1 MKTYFRLL
9 SFAKPIGKFAAPY
22 FIFTLLYALFNTVVF
37 SLLMPVLNVLFGQTP
52 KNETAKITQ
61 LPTFD
66 WTFQYFSDVFNYHFN
81 NYIEVNGQ
89 KGALIFVAISL
100 VICVLLSNVFRY
112 LSQRIIED
120 LRIYTLKNLRKSVFE
135 SVTRLHLHFFN
146 SERKGDII
154 AKITSDVQVVQ
165 FSVTNTLQ
173 VIIREPLLIIG
184 YMYLL
189 FSISVQLTLFTLI
202 LLPISGLVIGR
213 IVKSLRAQA
222 AESQNSFGIMVSYV
236 DEALNGIRIV
246 KAFNALPYINNKFN
260 QENTKYSDINRSIA
274 KRQQMA
280 SPVSE
285 FLGVLTLSGILIY
298 GGSLVFEK
306 DASISAAGF
315 ITYIAAFSQ
324 LLRPAKA
331 ISDSFSNINQGLAA
345 GERVLELIDTKPQI
359 NDIANPKI
367 VEDFKSAITFKAV
380 DFFYGE
386 KQILNNINLDIK
398 KGKTIAL
405 VGPSGGGKS
414 TLLDLIPRF
423 SDPNSGEILIDGI
436 NIKNISQH
444 NLRDLMGIVNQES
457 ILFNDTIYNNIVFGR
472 EGFGKADVENAAKI
486 ANAHEFILKTDEGY
500 ETNIGDRGIKL
511 SGGQKQRICI
521 ARAVLG
527 NPPIMLLDEATS
539 ALDTE
544 SEKLVQEAL
553 DHLMENRTTLVIAH
567 RLTTIQN
574 ADVIVV
580 LENGEIVEQG
590 NHESLMIK
598 GGLYQKLIAMQSF
611 EKDE

>member
-9 SFAKPIGKFAAPY
+9 SFAKPIGKFATPY

-37 SLLMPVLNVLFGQTP
+37 SLLSPVLTVLFEQSP
-52 KNETAKITQ
+52 EDVAKNIGQ
-61 LPTFD
+61 LPSFD
-66 WTFQYFSDVFNYHFN
+66 WTFQYFSDLFNYHFN
-81 NYIEVNGQ
+81 SYIVLNGR
-89 KGALIFVAISL
+89 KGALIFVAVSL
-100 VICVLLSNVFRY
+100 VICVFLSNVFRY
-112 LSQRIIED
+112 LSQRIMEN
-120 LRIYTLKNLRKSVFE
+120 LKIYTLQNLRKAVFE

-189 FSISVQLTLFTLI
+189 FSISAQLTLFTLL
-202 LLPISGLVIGR
+202 LLPVSGFVIGR
-213 IVKSLRAQA
+213 IVKSLRAKA
-222 AESQNSFGIMVSYV
+222 TASQNSFGVMVSYV
-236 DEALNGIRIV
+236 DEAISGMRIV

-260 QENTKYSDINRSIA
+260 SENVKYSNINRSIA

-306 DASISAAGF
+306 DSSITAAGF

-345 GERVLELIDTKPQI
+345 GERVLDLIDTKTTIEDAKDAIVITDFNNNIDFSHI
-359 NDIANPKI
+359 N
-367 VEDFKSAITFKAV
+367 FS
-380 DFFYGE
+380 YGE
-386 KQILNNINLDIK
+386 KVVLQDINLSIP
-398 KGKTIAL
+398 KGKTVAL

-423 SDPNSGEILIDGI
+423 SDPKSGTISID
-436 NIKNISQH
+436 NVDIKNSSQES
-444 NLRDLMGIVNQES
+444 LRNLMGIVNQES

-472 EGFGKADVENAAKI
+472 EGFTQEQVEDAAKI
-486 ANAHEFILKTDEGY
+486 ANAHEFIIRTDEGY
-500 ETNIGDRGIKL
+500 QTNIGDRGIKL
-511 SGGQKQRICI
+511 SGGQKQRVCI

-567 RLTTIQN
+567 RLSTIKN
-574 ADVIVV
+574 ADLIVV
-580 LENGEIVEQG
+580 LENGKILETG
-590 NHESLMIK
+590 NHEELVAK
-598 GGLYQKLIAMQSF
+598 GGLYYKLISMQSF
-611 EKDE
+611 DEG

>member
-9 SFAKPIGKFAAPY
+9 SFAKPIEKFAAPY
-22 FIFTLLYALFNTVVF
+22 FLFTLLYALFNTVVF
-37 SLLMPVLNVLFGQTP
+37 SLLMPVLNVLFKQQGENT
-52 KNETAKITQ
+52 NEKINQ
-61 LPTFD
+61 LPHFD
-66 WTFQYFSDVFNYHFN
+66 WTFQYFSDLFNYQFN
-81 NYIEVNGQ
+81 SYIQINGQ

-100 VICVLLSNVFRY
+100 VLCVFLSNVFRY
-112 LSQRIIED
+112 LSQRIMEN
-120 LRIYTLKNLRKSVFE
+120 LRIYTLLNLRKSVFE
-135 SVTRLHLHFFN
+135 AVTRLHLHFFN

-184 YMYLL
+184 YLYLL
-189 FSISVQLTLFTLI
+189 FTISAQLTLFTLL
-202 LLPISGLVIGR
+202 LLPVSGLVIGR

-222 AESQNSFGIMVSYV
+222 TESQNSFGVMVSYV
-236 DEALNGIRIV
+236 DEAISGMRIV
-246 KAFNALPYINNKFN
+246 KAFNALPYIHNKFN
-260 QENTKYSDINRSIA
+260 TENNKYSNINKSIA
-274 KRQQMA
+274 RRQQMA

-298 GGSLVFEK
+298 GGSLVFENNS
-306 DASISAAGF
+306 SITAAGF

-345 GERVLELIDTKPQI
+345 GERVLELIDTKPAI
-359 NDIANPKI
+359 EDANDAVII
-367 VEDFKSAITFKAV
+367 GDFKTEISFNHV

-386 KQILNNINLDIK
+386 KQILQDINLSIA
-398 KGKTIAL
+398 KGKTVAL

-423 SDPNSGEILIDGI
+423 SDPKSGSIQIDGI
-436 NIKNISQH
+436 DVKTISQ
-444 NLRDLMGIVNQES
+444 NSLRSLMGIVNQES

-472 EGFGKADVENAAKI
+472 EGFTQDDVEKAAKI
-486 ANAHEFILKTDEGY
+486 ANAHEFIIKADEGY
-500 ETNIGDRGIKL
+500 KTNIGDRGIKL

-544 SEKLVQEAL
+544 SEKLVQDAL
-553 DHLMENRTTLVIAH
+553 DHLMQNRTTLVIAH
-567 RLTTIQN
+567 RLSTIQK
-574 ADVIVV
+574 ADLIVV
-580 LENGEIVEQG
+580 LEAGKIIEVGSHDALLQ
-590 NHESLMIK
+590 K
-598 GGLYQKLIAMQSF
+598 GGLYQKLISMQSF
-611 EKDE
+611 ES